1 MNGYTFYAPTRV
13 LFGAGKLGEL
23 HAALGAEG
31 LAGKKAM
38 LVISDGRSVR
48 ENGTLTRVQEQLAQ
62 ANVAFVL
69 FDKVGANPLKAIVEE
84 GAALARTENCDFV
97 VAVGGGSVMD
107 AAKVMAMYAPQPGT
121 LWDYVP
127 GATGKMLPL
136 VNSPLPWVAV
146 TTTAGTGSEVDQ
158 WGVVTNP
165 DTNEKIGCGGQDSLF
180 AKIAVVDPELMRTVP
195 PKYTA
200 YQGFDALFHSVEGYI
215 ANARSPMADM
225 VQRAAIEH
233 VGKYLARAVAN
244 GTDMEAREGMAFAN
258 TMSGYSMV
266 VGALHER
273 TRHGTRDER
282 LPSQPSARSGAHHD
296 FPRLFRALD
305 RQACLRRTVCG
316 NGQNAGHE
324 GRRGTRGFPCGPAK
338 TAKGLRRG
346 RPENVRLR
354 HFRRGVRRACR
365 QRAGHDGRPVSE
377 RPRPSFQGGVRGN
390 LPQILP
396 LSGNLSKPCDCRTA
410 FFAQKTAPPLLYRPQ
425 DERPGGRGRVRISDG
440 GEKQLLRLREKLLV

>member
-107 AAKVMAMYAPQPGT
+107 AAKVMAMYAPQPGA

-195 PKYTA
+195 SKYTA

-233 VGKYLARAVAN
+233 VGKYLARAVAD

-266 VGALHER
+266 VGACTSEHAMEHAMSAFHHNLPHGAGLIMISLAYFGHWID
-273 TRHGTRDER
+273 RHVCDER
-282 LPSQPSARSGAHHD
+282 FVEMAKMLGMKDAAAPEDFLAALQKLQKDCGVDGLKMSDYGISVEECDALADNARATMGG
-296 FPRLFRALD
+296 LFLSD
-305 RQACLRRTVCG
+305 
-316 NGQNAGHE
+316 
-324 GRRGTRGFPCGPAK
+324 PA
-338 TAKGLRRG
+338 
-346 RPENVRLR
+346 
-354 HFRRGVRRACR
+354 
-365 QRAGHDGRPVSE
+365 
-377 RPRPSFQGGVRGN
+377 
-390 LPQILP
+390 P
-396 LSGNLSKPCDCRTA
+396 LSKEECA
-410 FFAQKTAPPLLYRPQ
+410 EIYRKSF
-425 DERPGGRGRVRISDG
+425 R
-440 GEKQLLRLREKLLV
+440 